1 MSVTTLRAAQ
11 TSYPTTVDGGTSDQ
25 IIDGG
30 FGIAP
35 FIDALE
41 RQDTRLMNS
50 MKKGKAG
57 SQRKERTGIHGVT
70 PRGSQLSGAAA
81 VGATSLP
88 VATGHGV
95 RFQQG
100 HVLQITRASDNQTE
114 IVWVNDDPAH
124 NSIPVKRAQGGTT
137 ALAFVANDKI
147 RIVGIAMPQL
157 SDYPLAPISR
167 GRMFHNFYQE
177 FSKHLT
183 ISDQADS
190 EPTVEFPEGKI
201 LAKDMVKL
209 GKELKMDLEQAL
221 VNGRRQEGSPDP
233 SNPIPSMLG
242 GLIQFAE
249 MSGNVFNVGGP
260 SALLDIEVINEALIT
275 MDESIGDN
283 RGNKLLMSH
292 RTKQIFNRLRHPM
305 SYNAGSDSTNVDL
318 RWNTVET
325 DFGKLEFESEYGM
338 PDGLILLFD
347 PSEME
352 YAPFVNLD
360 WKEKDV
366 PTKGNYKWRG
376 VSGTYT
382 FRPGAVPGYAVIN
395 NFDTNL
401 ANYPQWGQA
410 GS

>member
-1 MSVTTLRAAQ
+1 MAVTTLRAAQ
-11 TSYPTTVDGGTSDQ
+11 TSYPTTFDGGTSDQ
-25 IIDGG
+25 IIDGA

-35 FIDALE
+35 FMDALE
-41 RQDTRLMNS
+41 RQDTRLLNS

-57 SQRKERTGIHGVT
+57 TQRKERTGMHGVT
-70 PRGSQLSGAAA
+70 PRGSQVSGAVLADA
-81 VGATSLP
+81 VSVP
-88 VATGHGV
+88 VVTGHGA

-100 HVLQITRASDNQTE
+100 HVLQITRASDNATE
-114 IVWVNDDPAH
+114 IVWVNADPTH
-124 NSIPVKRAQGGTT
+124 NAISVKRAQGGTT
-137 ALAFVANDKI
+137 ALVFAANDKI
-147 RIVGIAMPQL
+147 RIIGIAMPQL

-190 EPTVEFPEGKI
+190 EPTVEFPQGGL

-209 GKELKMDLEQAL
+209 GKELKMDLEQAFI
-221 VNGRRQEGSPDP
+221 NGRRQEGTPDP
-233 SNPIPSMLG
+233 SNPLPSMTG

-249 MSGNVFNVGGP
+249 MSGNVFNVGGA
-260 SALLDIEVINEALIT
+260 SVLLDIEVINEALIT
-275 MDESIGDN
+275 MDEAIGDK
-283 RGNKLLMSH
+283 RGSKLLMSH
-292 RTKQIFNRLRHPM
+292 RTKQIFNRLRHPL
-305 SYNAGSDSTNVDL
+305 SYQSGSDSTNVDL

-325 DFGKLEFESEYGM
+325 DFGKLEFESEYGI
-338 PDGLILLFD
+338 PDGVILLFD
-347 PSEME
+347 SSEME
-352 YAPFVNLD
+352 YAPFVGLD

-401 ANYPQWGQA
+401 ANYPQWGKPA
-410 GS
+410 V